1 MPLDPTKYAD
11 WQIAEAAELQMKTV
25 YKIAES
31 LGLKDREL
39 LPHGHYI
46 AKLDFKSILQPSS

>member
-25 YKIAES
+25 YKIAEG
-31 LGLKDREL
+31 LGLERPRAITARSLHREARFQKH
-39 LPHGHYI
+39 PE
-46 AKLDFKSILQPSS
+46 PSS